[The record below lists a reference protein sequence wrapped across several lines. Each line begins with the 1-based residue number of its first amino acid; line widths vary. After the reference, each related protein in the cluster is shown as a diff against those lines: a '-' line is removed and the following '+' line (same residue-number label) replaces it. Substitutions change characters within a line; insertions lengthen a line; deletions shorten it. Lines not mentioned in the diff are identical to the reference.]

1 MMRDLVVATAA
12 VCAVGGLFMSVGS
25 ILDGRSDSWRSGF
38 AAGCLAMSVTALL
51 GAVVAAWVM

>member
-1 MMRDLVVATAA
+1 MRDIVIVIAA

-25 ILDGRSDSWRSGF
+25 ILDGRSESWLSGF
-38 AAGCLAMSVTALL
+38 AAGCLAMSLTALL

>member
-25 ILDGRSDSWRSGF
+25 ILDGRSESWLSGF
-38 AAGCLAMSVTALL
+38 AAGCLAMSLTALL
-51 GAVVAAWVM
+51 GAVVAA

>member
-1 MMRDLVVATAA
+1 MRELTITLAA
-12 VCAVGGLFMSVGS
+12 VCAVGGLSMSVGS

-51 GAVVAAWVM
+51 GAVVAAWAM

>member
-1 MMRDLVVATAA
+1 MRDIVIVVAAI
-12 VCAVGGLFMSVGS
+12 CAVGGLSMSVGS

>member
-1 MMRDLVVATAA
+1 MREFAIALAA
-12 VCAVGGLFMSVGS
+12 VCAVGGLSMSVGS

-38 AAGCLAMSVTALL
+38 SAGCLAMSVTALL

>member
-12 VCAVGGLFMSVGS
+12 ICAVGGLSMSVGS
-25 ILDGRSDSWRSGF
+25 ILDSWRSGF

-51 GAVVAAWVM
+51 GGVVAAWVM

>member
-12 VCAVGGLFMSVGS
+12 VCAVGGLAMSVGS

>member
-1 MMRDLVVATAA
+1 MRDLVIIVVA
-12 VCAVGGLFMSVGS
+12 VCAVGGLSMSVGS
-25 ILDGRSDSWRSGF
+25 VLDGRSDSWRSGF

>member
-12 VCAVGGLFMSVGS
+12 VCAVGGLSMSVGS

-38 AAGCLAMSVTALL
+38 AAGCLAMGLTALL
-51 GAVVAAWVM
+51 GAVVAAWAM